1 MAPVAGAPA
10 VAREPAD
17 GGAGDGGA
25 VEREPAGGVVAEA
38 TGPDGRPEGVDGPL
52 RVGGFLVV
60 DILLV
65 SVGGRTAHVAHV
77 FWGSRR
83 VVVPGGADGWSFR
96 ESSDISPFLVS
107 GVTVRTW

>member
-1 MAPVAGAPA
+1 VAPVAGAPA
-10 VAREPAD
+10 VEREPAD
-17 GGAGDGGA
+17 GGAVA
-25 VEREPAGGVVAEA
+25 REPAGGVVAEA

-65 SVGGRTAHVAHV
+65 SVGGRTAHVAGV